1 MGRINY
7 AGIGF
12 AVLIAAA
19 VWAPSVQAAGI
30 PVADAPS
37 ASNTTKDFLQRV
49 KESKFV
55 MDTVNM
61 ANIASAAIGDAKRS
75 VSEYVVKNKEKI
87 EKKLEK
93 VKEYK
98 EQAEEYKK
106 QYDEY
111 KAWVDEKAAKVKEYK
126 EEAEKYK
133 SEIEKGIEQA
143 KEFKEQ
149 AEAGIEMAK
158 DAAKTAQQAAGAVKD
173 VAQSKIDNAAGKAGI
188 DLGGSSSGPDMTS
201 SGSSVSSPSVSPN
214 NGGSVPAVSV
224 SGSAGSAVPAV
235 SAPASTRTAFGG
247 ATAPAAGLAPTVTEN
262 QVPLTDGAVAA
273 AQEAAV
279 IEENANARITNTVE
293 QLQQSPSPEAAETAQ
308 QDLQQIKSDSLEELN
323 SIKTESDEQLK
334 AVNEELKAARKE
346 QRQQKKQLKSSTRR
360 SFKTSSLWPDTE
372 NSYISVA
379 TSGGNRPL
387 AFAFDLSEMGI
398 KLPDGGTDVN
408 GTFIIPRTISMTCGG
423 LSSADAQKK
432 DALDNCLVKEINDKT
447 RGAQIN
453 EMQDMTAT
461 YIQGKKEFAAAYIAE
476 AFIAANDTTYFVEKI
491 IDPVEDASATTTMD
505 NYSNMVELNKAVAT
519 AINGLLKIHSADL
532 ALQAYDN
539 YGAYQFMSPEES

>member
-19 VWAPSVQAAGI
+19 VWAPSVQSAGI

-37 ASNTTKDFLQRV
+37 AANTTKDFLQRI

-55 MDTVNM
+55 VDTVKM
-61 ANIASAAIGDAKRS
+61 ANKTSAAIGDAKKS

-106 QYDEY
+106 QYED
-111 KAWVDEKAAKVKEYK
+111 
-126 EEAEKYK
+126 YK
-133 SEIEKGIEQA
+133 SQLEEGVAKA
-143 KEFKEQ
+143 KEMKAQ
-149 AEAGIEMAK
+149 AEAGIEQAK
-158 DAAKTAQQAAGAVKD
+158 DTVETAQQAAGAVKD
-173 VAQSKIDNAAGKAGI
+173 VAQSKIDGAAGKAGI
-188 DLGGSSSGPDMTS
+188 DLGGSSSGSDMTS
-201 SGSSVSSPSVSPN
+201 SGSSASSPSVSPN
-214 NGGSVPAVSV
+214 SGGSVPAVSA
-224 SGSAGSAVPAV
+224 SGPAGSAVPAV

-247 ATAPAAGLAPTVTEN
+247 ATVPAAGLAPTVTEN
-262 QVPLTDGAVAA
+262 QVPLTNGAVAA

-372 NSYISVA
+372 NYYLSAA
-379 TSGGNRPL
+379 TAGGNSPL
-387 AFAFDLSEMGI
+387 AFAFDLGEMGI

-432 DALDNCLVKEINDKT
+432 DAMDNCLVKEINDKT
-447 RGAQIN
+447 RGSQIY
-453 EMQDMTAT
+453 EAQDMTAT

>member
-12 AVLIAAA
+12 AVLVAAA
-19 VWAPSVQAAGI
+19 VWAPSVQSAGI

-37 ASNTTKDFLQRV
+37 AANTTKDFLQRI

-55 MDTVNM
+55 MDTVKM
-61 ANIASAAIGDAKRS
+61 ANKTSAAIGDAKKS

-111 KAWVDEKAAKVKEYK
+111 KAQLDEGVAK
-126 EEAEKYK
+126 
-133 SEIEKGIEQA
+133 A
-143 KEFKEQ
+143 KEMKEQ
-149 AEAGIEMAK
+149 AEAGIEQAK
-158 DAAKTAQQAAGAVKD
+158 DTVETAQQAAGAVKD
-173 VAQSKIDNAAGKAGI
+173 VAQSKIDGAAGKAGI
-188 DLGGSSSGPDMTS
+188 DLGGSSSGA
-201 SGSSVSSPSVSPN
+201 GSSSSDSSASSPTV
-214 NGGSVPAVSV
+214 
-224 SGSAGSAVPAV
+224 SAGSSASATSGNGTGTAGNAASAVT
-235 SAPASTRTAFGG
+235 APASTRTAFGG
-247 ATAPAAGLAPTVTEN
+247 ATAPATGLASMATEN
-262 QVPLTDGAVAA
+262 QVSPTDGTSAA

-279 IEENANARITNTVE
+279 IEENANARINNTVD
-293 QLQQSPSPEAAETAQ
+293 QLQQSPSPEAAETAR
-308 QDLQQIKSDSLEELN
+308 QDLQQIKSDALEELN
-323 SIKTESDEQLK
+323 SVKTESDEQLN
-334 AVNEELKAARKE
+334 AADEELKAARKE
-346 QRQQKKQLKSSTRR
+346 QRRQKSSTRR
-360 SFKTSSLWPDTE
+360 SFKTSALESGLE
-372 NSYISVA
+372 NFYLSAA
-379 TSGGNRPL
+379 TAGGNRPL

-408 GTFIIPRTISMTCGG
+408 GTFIIPSTISMTCGG
-423 LSSADAQKK
+423 LSSADAQEKN
-432 DALDNCLVKEINDKT
+432 AMDNCLVKEINDKT
-447 RGAQIN
+447 RGAQIY
-453 EMQDMTAT
+453 EAQDMTAT

>member
-7 AGIGF
+7 ARIGF
-12 AVLIAAA
+12 AVLIAAT
-19 VWAPSVQAAGI
+19 VWASSVQAAGI

-37 ASNTTKDFLQRV
+37 AVNTTKDFLQRV

-61 ANIASAAIGDAKRS
+61 TNKASAAIGDAKKS

-111 KAWVDEKAAKVKEYK
+111 KAWVDEKAAK
-126 EEAEKYK
+126 
-133 SEIEKGIEQA
+133 A

-158 DAAKTAQQAAGAVKD
+158 DTAKTAQQAAGAVKD
-173 VAQSKIDNAAGKAGI
+173 VAQSKIDSVASKAGI
-188 DLGGSSSGPDMTS
+188 DLGGSSSGSDMPS
-201 SGSSVSSPSVSPN
+201 SGSSASSLSVSPN
-214 NGGSVPAVSV
+214 SNGAIPAVSV
-224 SGSAGSAVPAV
+224 SDSAGSAVPAIT
-235 SAPASTRTAFGG
+235 APAPTRTAFGG
-247 ATAPAAGLAPTVTEN
+247 ATAPAIGLAPMATEN
-262 QVPLTDGAVAA
+262 QISPTDDTSAAVP
-273 AQEAAV
+273 EAAV
-279 IEENANARITNTVE
+279 IEENTNARINNTVD
-293 QLQQSPSPEAAETAQ
+293 QLQQSPSSETAKTTR
-308 QDLQQIKSDSLEELN
+308 QDLQQI
-323 SIKTESDEQLK
+323 
-334 AVNEELKAARKE
+334 
-346 QRQQKKQLKSSTRR
+346 KSSTRR

-408 GTFIIPRTISMTCGG
+408 GTFIIPQTISMTCGG

-432 DALDNCLVKEINDKT
+432 DAIDNCLVKEINDKT

-453 EMQDMTAT
+453 ETQDMTAT

-519 AINGLLKIHSADL
+519 AINGLLKIHSANL